1 MNITAESYGHAV
13 MLIVS
18 GDLTEDSLSTFQKAV
33 EHQLRGKEVA
43 DLVLNLEG
51 VPFIDSAGLE
61 YLLDTQESLSARMGQ
76 IKLVKCDQN
85 VKKILEITGLAST
98 FEQCD
103 KVDEALK
110 AIDV

>member
-18 GDLTEDSLSTFQKAV
+18 GDLTEDSLSTFREAV
-33 EHQLRGKEVA
+33 DHQLSGKEVV

-51 VPFIDSAGLE
+51 VPFIDSACLE
-61 YLLDTQESLSARMGQ
+61 YLLDTQETLSARMGQ
-76 IKLVKCDQN
+76 IRLVKCDQN

-110 AIDV
+110 AVDA